1 MELSLRDL
9 QLLAEAEY
17 SVEAT
22 RRDLARI
29 VEFFKQADYYDE
41 YIRLAFE
48 EMRQLPR
55 WVAEDSDVFFVHEDT
70 LVEEIP
76 EDLRHDSLGLVSGNR
91 VLYAG
96 RLVYPVKDVRNQ
108 VMGFC
113 GWEFS
118 LKVKYLDSQNSG
130 YKAKVT
136 TFYGMEKLPEYYCNR
151 EPVYIVEGIVCCL
164 YLRSIGL
171 QAFAMLGSNMSR
183 YVIEILKRFGRR
195 LIVIP
200 DNDVVG
206 KLQEGSA
213 DMSSID
219 KLNGFRPAGEHFVQL
234 AKKNLPMA
242 TVIQSKIAKDVD
254 DTRKFENHKYEEQ
267 FITDLK
273 AVAVMPYGNFET
285 IRVR

>member
-118 LKVKYLDSQNSG
+118 LKVKYG
-130 YKAKVT
+130 
-136 TFYGMEKLPEYYCNR
+136 G
-151 EPVYIVEGIVCCL
+151 
-164 YLRSIGL
+164 
-171 QAFAMLGSNMSR
+171 
-183 YVIEILKRFGRR
+183 
-195 LIVIP
+195 
-200 DNDVVG
+200 
-206 KLQEGSA
+206 
-213 DMSSID
+213 
-219 KLNGFRPAGEHFVQL
+219 
-234 AKKNLPMA
+234 
-242 TVIQSKIAKDVD
+242 
-254 DTRKFENHKYEEQ
+254 
-267 FITDLK
+267 
-273 AVAVMPYGNFET
+273 
-285 IRVR
+285 